1 METWKVTPKV
11 LTSKLLEI
19 AVCGCYTFKGY
30 YGNDDIIA
38 IITTVQ
44 ERTH

>member
-19 AVCGCYTFKGY
+19 AVCGSYTFEDY
-30 YGNDDIIA
+30 YGNGEFIA
-38 IITTVQ
+38 IITTV
-44 ERTH
+44 